1 MVRQFAFILVCL
13 FLHSNVS
20 AQVKK
25 SYFGKYV
32 GTIAAYEMSAGASER
47 IQIGTSAIE
56 IQLSAKEI
64 VVVIGTKTNKGIW
77 TLVSEN
83 KTNFVIEGKMDNSS
97 ATEKILIYKKGKK
110 IVREGIRPQPDVML
124 KKARR
129 N

>member
-13 FLHSNVS
+13 FLHLNVT

-25 SYFGKYV
+25 SYLGKYV
-32 GTIAAYEMSAGASER
+32 GTIAAYEMSVGASER

-56 IQLSAKEI
+56 IQLSATEI
-64 VVVIGTKTNKGIW
+64 VIVIGTKTNKGIW
-77 TLVSEN
+77 TLFSEN
-83 KTNFVIEGKMDNSS
+83 KTNFVIEGKMDNT
-97 ATEKILIYKKGKK
+97 AAKERILIYKKGKK

-124 KKARR
+124 KKVRR

>member
-47 IQIGTSAIE
+47 IQIGIAAIE

-64 VVVIGTKTNKGIW
+64 VVVIGTKTNKGTW

-110 IVREGIRPQPDVML
+110 IVREGIRPQPNVML
-124 KKARR
+124 KKTRR

>member
-1 MVRQFAFILVCL
+1 MVRQFAFLLVCL

-56 IQLSAKEI
+56 IQLSDKEI
-64 VVVIGTKTNKGIW
+64 VVVIGMKTNKGTW

-97 ATEKILIYKKGKK
+97 ATERILIYKKGKK

-124 KKARR
+124 KKKRKS
-129 N
+129 